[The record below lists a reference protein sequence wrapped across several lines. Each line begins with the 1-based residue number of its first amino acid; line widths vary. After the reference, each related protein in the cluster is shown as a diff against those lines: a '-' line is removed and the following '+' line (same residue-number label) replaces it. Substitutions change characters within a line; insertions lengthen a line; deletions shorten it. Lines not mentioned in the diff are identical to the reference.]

1 MKDIKRRLETPIK
14 FAKHLVGM
22 YKRPVFTQP
31 VFPAKNDGQSKMLLI
46 VCGPSFNQNL
56 QNAETLMRVGFAR
69 GWADACGP
77 AKLVSINSLVREI
90 DNYECPAVFIS
101 AYEIDLLS
109 YSDSK
114 RLRQTDLFVW
124 VSPHPRI
131 HRIYERTI
139 LGAGEAM
146 DGEIWLRSYG
156 KIIMAEPKFVWN
168 SIGQAGF
175 EWYQG
180 WVDDGFRWV
189 TIYPGVDTDRYYPDP
204 APEQFGH
211 IKMAYVGGYWP
222 EKAQG
227 FDVYLR
233 PWEEIIVP
241 YGYSKWPYKN
251 YGGQLNTQEERQL
264 YSSAGLIP
272 LVHGPYGWVNA
283 EITERYLKVPACR
296 GFGIADHNPAFREI
310 YSEDEVLQAEDPEH
324 FHFLV
329 NEFLS
334 GKIDRE
340 DWIDKGYKATIAR
353 HTYKHRAMQ
362 IRQVLDAA

>member
-69 GWADACGP
+69 GWAEACGP
-77 AKLVSINSLVREI
+77 AKLVSINSLVWEI

-101 AYEIDLLS
+101 PYEIDLLS

-310 YSEDEVLQAEDPEH
+310 YSEDEVLQAKDSEH

-340 DWIDKGYKATIAR
+340 NWRDKGYKATIAR
-353 HTYKHRAMQ
+353 HTYKHRAIQ